1 MQTLGQTLQALQTHS
16 TEQHTITFITG
27 KQAETVVSY
36 SELYD
41 RAHSLLHHLQTKGL
55 QAGDELIIFLRDN
68 EKFVEAFWAAVL
80 GGMVPVPVAVGISDE
95 HKAKLFRI
103 FDKLECPYLY
113 TDTESLARLSA
124 YADKNELTDTFK
136 ELNKKTISIQTT
148 LDMSRK
154 GDLHEAR
161 ETDTAFI
168 QFSSGSTSEPKGVV
182 LTHKNLLTNMRA
194 IAAGAKYTEQDI
206 SLSWMPLTHDM
217 GLIGFHLNMVLCNM
231 SQCLIPTDLFSR
243 RPLLWLQK
251 ASEKKANV
259 LCSPNFG
266 YKHFLKALGDK
277 SLDNVDLSH
286 VRLIYNGAEPISV
299 DLCDEF
305 LNRMAPYNL
314 KKETMFTVYGLAEAS
329 LAVAFPEQAK
339 PYRAV
344 SLNRLKINTG
354 KPVEVVDK
362 GADGAVA
369 FAIVGPPVEN
379 CFVRITGADGQVLP
393 DATIGD
399 IEMSGDNV
407 TQGYYKNEQ
416 ANQEAMT
423 RDGWL
428 KTGDLGFMLKG
439 ELVVTGRAKEI
450 IFANG
455 QNFYPHDLEFVL
467 QQAGNFEL
475 GKVVACGVHRDETQK
490 EELLVFILYRNDLQ
504 EFPAIAKTVTRILNE
519 QLGIEVTHVL
529 PTKRIPKT
537 TSGKIQRRAMGAAY
551 LGGEY
556 DDVLAELLSL
566 AKVNVPDS
574 GSGTNMEQQLKSIFD
589 TVLEDK
595 PIGLKDNFFEL
606 GISSLT
612 LAEIH
617 QRIDDQF
624 PGAVDITDLFDYQT
638 ISEVASFMQRKP
650 AQESLV

>member
-1 MQTLGQTLQALQTHS
+1 MQTLGDTLQTHR
-16 TEQHTITFITG
+16 TEQRSVTFISG
-27 KQAETVVSY
+27 KQQETVVSY

-41 RAHSLLHHLQTKGL
+41 RALCLLHHFQSKGMRV
-55 QAGDELIIFLRDN
+55 GDELIIFLRDN

-103 FDKLECPYLY
+103 FDKLERPYLY
-113 TDTESLARLSA
+113 TDTESLDRLSS
-124 YADKNELTDTFK
+124 YAFENALAETFK
-136 ELNKKTISIQTT
+136 ELNKKTIAVQSN
-148 LDMSRK
+148 LDMTRK
-154 GDLHEAR
+154 GDMHEAK

-194 IAAGAKYTEQDI
+194 IAAGAKYTEQDV

-266 YKHFLKALGDK
+266 YKHLLKALGNK
-277 SLDNVDLSH
+277 SLDDVDLSH
-286 VRLIYNGAEPISV
+286 VRLIYNGAEPISI

-305 LNRMAPYNL
+305 LERMAAYGL

-329 LAVAFPEQAK
+329 LAVAFPEYGK

-344 SLNRLKINTG
+344 SLSRLKINNG
-354 KPVEVVDK
+354 KPVEIVGND
-362 GADGAVA
+362 AEGAVR
-369 FAIVGPPVEN
+369 FAIVGPAVQD
-379 CFVRITGADGQVLP
+379 CFIRITGVDGAELP
-393 DATIGD
+393 EGTIGD
-399 IEMSGDNV
+399 IEMRGDNV
-407 TQGYYKNEQ
+407 TQGYYKNAQ
-416 ANQEAMT
+416 ANQEAIT
-423 RDGWL
+423 KDGWL
-428 KTGDLGFMLKG
+428 KTGDLGFMQNA
-439 ELVVTGRAKEI
+439 ELVITGRAKEI

-467 QQAGNFEL
+467 QQAGGFEL
-475 GKVVACGVHRDETQK
+475 GKLVACGVHRDESQK
-490 EELLVFILYRNDLQ
+490 EELLVFVLYRNELQ
-504 EFPAIAKTVTRILNE
+504 EFFGISKTVTRILNE

-537 TSGKIQRRAMGAAY
+537 TSGKIQRRAMGLAY
-551 LGGEY
+551 LDGEY
-556 DDVLAELLSL
+556 DDILAELSSSL
-566 AKVNVPDS
+566 TTGVPDS
-574 GSGTNMEQQLKSIFD
+574 SNGTNMEKQLKSIID
-589 TVLEDK
+589 AVLEDK
-595 PIGLKDNFFEL
+595 QIGLRDNFFEL
-606 GISSLT
+606 GISSLA

-617 QRIDDQF
+617 QRIDDQY
-624 PGAVDITDLFDYQT
+624 PGIIDVTDLFEYQT
-638 ISEVASFMQRKP
+638 ISEVASFMDDKF
-650 AQESLV
+650 AQENKT

>member
-1 MQTLGQTLQALQTHS
+1 MQTLGQTLQAHR

-41 RAHSLLHHLQTKGL
+41 RAHSLLQHFQTKGL

-80 GGMVPVPVAVGISDE
+80 GGMVPVPIAVGISDE

-103 FDKLECPYLY
+103 FDKLEHPYLY
-113 TDTESLARLSA
+113 TDSESLQRLSA
-124 YADKNELTDTFK
+124 YADENALTGIFK
-136 ELNKKTISIQTT
+136 ELNKKTISIQTN

-194 IAAGAKYTEQDI
+194 IAVAAKYTERDI

-243 RPLLWLQK
+243 RPLIWLQK
-251 ASEKKANV
+251 ASEKKATV

-266 YKHFLKALGDK
+266 FKHFLKALGDK
-277 SLDNVDLSH
+277 SLDNADLSH
-286 VRLIYNGAEPISV
+286 VRLILNGAEPISI

-305 LNRMAPYNL
+305 LGRMAPYGL

-329 LAVAFPEQAK
+329 LAVAFPEPGKA
-339 PYRAV
+339 YRAV
-344 SLNRLKINTG
+344 SLNRQSINTG
-354 KPVEVVDK
+354 KAVEVVDREAK
-362 GADGAVA
+362 DAVS
-369 FAIVGPPVEN
+369 FAIVGPAIED
-379 CFVRITGADGQVLP
+379 CFIRISGADGQVLP

-407 TQGYYKNEQ
+407 THGYYKNEQ

-439 ELVVTGRAKEI
+439 ELVITGRAKEI

-455 QNFYPHDLEFVL
+455 QNFYPHDLELVL
-467 QQAGNFEL
+467 QQVGDFEL
-475 GKVVACGVHRDETQK
+475 GKVVACGVHRDDIQK

-504 EFPAIAKTVTRILNE
+504 KFSSIAKTVTRIVNE

-529 PTKRIPKT
+529 PAKRIPKT
-537 TSGKIQRRAMGAAY
+537 TSGKIQRRAMGSAY
-551 LGGEY
+551 LDGGY
-556 DDVLAELLSL
+556 DDILAELSSS
-566 AKVNVPDS
+566 AKIGVPDS
-574 GSGTNMEQQLKSIFD
+574 GRGTDMEQQLKSIFD

-595 PIGLKDNFFEL
+595 QIGLKDNFFEL
-606 GISSLT
+606 GISSLA

-624 PGAVDITDLFDYQT
+624 PGTVDITDLFDYQT
-638 ISEVASFMQRKP
+638 ISEVASFMRDKP
-650 AQESLV
+650 AQVC